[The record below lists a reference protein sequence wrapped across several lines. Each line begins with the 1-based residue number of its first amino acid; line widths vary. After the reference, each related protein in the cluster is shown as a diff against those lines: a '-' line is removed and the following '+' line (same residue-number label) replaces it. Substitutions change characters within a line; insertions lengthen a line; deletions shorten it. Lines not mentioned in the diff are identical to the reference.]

1 MSGLKLHISKGDL
14 GDRTFCRFEKFNF
27 SGTYSYGSEPS
38 EDELWRPSVSGSGV
52 KRKAL
57 GVEGDS

>member
-1 MSGLKLHISKGDL
+1 MSGLKLHISKADL
-14 GDRTFCRFEKFNF
+14 GDQTVCRFNF

-38 EDELWRPSVSGSGV
+38 EGELWRPSVSGSGV